1 MVLEV
6 VFVLLKLELELIVV
20 VLQMKSQLV
29 EKRNRMDLYGML
41 NLLLLLLTS
50 NDRQRM
56 DHHHL
61 FDFDLFE
68 N

>member
-20 VLQMKSQLV
+20 VLQMKLQLV
-29 EKRNRMDLYGML
+29 EKRNLMDRYEML
-41 NLLLLLLTS
+41 NLLLLLLMS

-61 FDFDLFE
+61 FDFYLFE